1 MEVMQTMV
9 ESVDAAIDESHLVD
23 MFEEWWQKW
32 PSGQKTGKKDALR
45 AWLKVFKK
53 DPGIPQNDWKD
64 FAKNVLIQ
72 AIRNQCDYRKAVYD
86 KYPSSEDRR
95 RHDIFVPRLPMPAT
109 WLNGG
114 RWMDS
119 VPSLPGNV
127 VEGKSSARMPCTD
140 CDGDATVLVEGVGF
154 CAWHWTKR
162 FNREHLKL
170 MAEMLN
176 KMGLA
181 RAENES
187 KQAWSDRC
195 RQYVRSS
202 KWADAI
208 NA

>member
-1 MEVMQTMV
+1 MQVEVI
-9 ESVDAAIDESHLVD
+9 DAAIDESHLVD
-23 MFEEWWQKW
+23 FFDEWWAKW

-53 DPGIPQNDWKD
+53 DPGIPQHDWKE

-72 AIRNQCDYRKAVYD
+72 AIDNQCSYRKSVYR
-86 KYPSSEDRR
+86 KYPSSEERK

-114 RWMDS
+114 RWMDT
-119 VPSLPGNV
+119 VPSLPGH
-127 VEGKSSARMPCTD
+127 VEGKVSTKMPCTD
-140 CDGDATVLVEGVGF
+140 CSADAAVLVEGKGF

-162 FNREHLKL
+162 FNRDHLKL
-170 MAEMLN
+170 MADSLN
-176 KMGLA
+176 RMGLS
-181 RAENES
+181 RLDNES
-187 KQAWSDRC
+187 QEAWSDRC
-195 RQYVRSS
+195 REYIRSS